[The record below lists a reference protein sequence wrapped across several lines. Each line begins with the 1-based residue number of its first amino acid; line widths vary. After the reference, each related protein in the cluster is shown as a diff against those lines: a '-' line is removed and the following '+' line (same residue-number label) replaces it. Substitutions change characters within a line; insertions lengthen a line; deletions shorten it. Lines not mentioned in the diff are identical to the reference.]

1 MALSA
6 SLHSLAPPVVAYFP
20 SYYRS
25 CRSKRAKLAL
35 FRWFNTVMR
44 LYFVLKT
51 AGITRKTHEN
61 SLSKLWE
68 KEGVRTIVVTVLSFS
83 LRREAT
89 VN

>member
-1 MALSA
+1 
-6 SLHSLAPPVVAYFP
+6 
-20 SYYRS
+20 
-25 CRSKRAKLAL
+25 
-35 FRWFNTVMR
+35 MR

-51 AGITRKTHEN
+51 AGITRKTYEN

-68 KEGVRTIVVTVLSFS
+68 KEGVSTIVVTVLSFS